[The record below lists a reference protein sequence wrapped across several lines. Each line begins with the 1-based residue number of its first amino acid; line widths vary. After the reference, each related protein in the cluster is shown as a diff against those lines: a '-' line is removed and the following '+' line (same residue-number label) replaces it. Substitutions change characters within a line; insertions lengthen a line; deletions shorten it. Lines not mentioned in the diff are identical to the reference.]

1 MSVSEP
7 AAAPFPLLPRSPV
20 RRVLVVALAYL
31 VLTLAFVIARF
42 PADRLTSRVEALASA
57 ATGAQVEIG
66 TLDLDLVALLPA
78 LEAREVSVVGP
89 SGTRLRLDR
98 VRARPAWSL
107 SWLRG
112 DPALAIALRAGAGRV
127 DGVVRLGSAPG
138 FTGELQEVDLGL
150 VPAALLGGLG
160 VSLDGRVGGTLDVRM
175 GEEGPE
181 GELDLHAESGSLAL
195 PNLPIGV
202 PYESIA
208 ARATLGGES
217 LAQIASLVVDS
228 PMLALDADG
237 TVGRGPAP
245 ALAPLAL
252 RARIQV
258 REPALRDLFVGAPVT
273 LGPDG
278 SADLTIVGTLSS
290 PQLGSGRGAPPR
302 RR

>member
-7 AAAPFPLLPRSPV
+7 VAAPFPLLPRSPV
-20 RRVLVVALAYL
+20 RRVLALALAYL
-31 VLTLAFVIARF
+31 VLTLAFVIAGF

-66 TLDLDLVALLPA
+66 TLDLGIVALLPA
-78 LEAREVSVVGP
+78 FEAHQVVVAG
-89 SGTRLRLDR
+89 SGGALRLDR

-112 DPALAIALRAGAGRV
+112 DPAFAIALRAGPGRV

-138 FTGELQEVDLGL
+138 FAGGLQEVDLRL
-150 VPAALLGGLG
+150 VPASLLGGLG
-160 VSLDGRVGGTLDVRM
+160 ISLDGRVGGTLDVRM

-181 GELDLHAESGSLAL
+181 GELDLHAKGGSVSL

-202 PYESIA
+202 PYESID
-208 ARATLGGES
+208 ARATLGGDA

-228 PMLALDADG
+228 PMLALDANG
-237 TVGRGPAP
+237 TVGRGPVP
-245 ALAPLAL
+245 ALAPLSL

-258 REPALRDLFVGAPVT
+258 REPALRDLFTGVPVT

-278 SADLTIVGTLSS
+278 SADLTIGGTLSS
-290 PQLGSGRGAPPR
+290 PQLGGRAAPPR